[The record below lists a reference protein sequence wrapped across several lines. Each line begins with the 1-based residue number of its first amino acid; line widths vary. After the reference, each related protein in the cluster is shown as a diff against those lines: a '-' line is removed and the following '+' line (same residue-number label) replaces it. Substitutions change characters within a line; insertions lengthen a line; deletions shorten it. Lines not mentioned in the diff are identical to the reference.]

1 MAKTLRINLYIDDCC
16 VRNAVSLLEKAGF
29 SVTDEQG
36 RIMVL
41 NKDEGLFF
49 PCGKSYEEFL
59 NADDR
64 ELFFRAFYT
73 DGEVMNVSIG
83 KTLDEESGF
92 GCFTL
97 WTDGYAKK
105 VTGSQGEFFDYNR
118 YYENIVNAMNKGKN
132 VIQRVVFD
140 EL

>member
-1 MAKTLRINLYIDDCC
+1 MAKTLRIKLYTDDCS
-16 VRNAVSLLEKAGF
+16 VKNVVKLLEKARF
-29 SVTDEQG
+29 SVTDELGQ
-36 RIMVL
+36 IMVL
-41 NKDEGLFF
+41 DKDEGLFF

-64 ELFFRAFYT
+64 ELWFRAFYA
-73 DGEVMNVSIG
+73 DGEVMSVSIDE
-83 KTLDEESGF
+83 TLNEESVF

-105 VTGSQGEFFDYNR
+105 VAGSQGEFFDYNR
-118 YYENIVNAMNKGKN
+118 YYDNIINAMNKGKN